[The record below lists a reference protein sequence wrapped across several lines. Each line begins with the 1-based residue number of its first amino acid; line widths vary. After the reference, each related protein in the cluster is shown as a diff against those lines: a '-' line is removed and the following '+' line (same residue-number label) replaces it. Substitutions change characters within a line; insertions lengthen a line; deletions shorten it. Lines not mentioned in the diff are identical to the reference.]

1 MKDQNPEKVNIEES
15 FDEVFGKSEKPS
27 LSSDNESVSPSEPS
41 DAGKK
46 GFFSEAYKVPRRIFL
61 GLVLVGTLF
70 LLGFMISVSFDLP
83 PMEVI
88 ENPKSDLST
97 QLISADGVV
106 LQKYYSRE
114 NRVNVSLDEISP
126 YVTQGLIATE
136 DLRFARHSGIDPKSF
151 FTILYELLTS
161 GEVRGGS
168 TITMQLVRNLYA
180 EVGRESLYIRKPKEY
195 LVSAYLERYFTK
207 DEILAA
213 YLNTVNIYGTSYGIE
228 TTANRLFDKSAKELN
243 VEESA
248 LVIGMLKGQGDYNPF
263 RYPERTQTR
272 RNTVINL
279 MRDHGVLKDFTPEQ
293 VDSIKEIPLDASL
306 VDQEELHVKGPA
318 PYFREHVRQYLRKW
332 CQENGYDL
340 YRDGLRVYT
349 TIDSRMQNHA
359 EAAVRKHLKALQND
373 FDKVEKRGK
382 RSFDRHPGLINDL
395 KKQSARYRNALKA
408 GKSQAEID
416 REFREKIDMT
426 VFTWDGPKEV
436 KMSPLDSIGYYARFL
451 ETGLMAIDPTNGH
464 VKAWVGGN
472 DFKYF
477 QYDHVYQGKRQVG
490 STFKPFVYGA
500 AIESGYPVCY
510 EFLNQPVTIQ
520 LPDGNV
526 WQPDNSDNDFGAKI
540 TMRTALANSVNLVT
554 AQLIDKITPK
564 TVASFAHKMGIE
576 SELDEVHS
584 LALGT
589 TDLSVYE
596 MVKAYST
603 FANMGTRTE
612 PIFITRIED
621 KGGNLIVEFK
631 PEVKEV
637 LNPADAYKLVQL
649 LRDVVDQGTAR
660 RLRFRY
666 KLKNQIG
673 GKTGTTQNQSDGWFM
688 GLTPDLVAGVWV
700 GHSDRR
706 MHFSSIRYGQGA
718 NMALPIWAEFMKGV
732 YGDKE
737 IKLPQ
742 DPFPVPRGFNEDLSC
757 RTAESETDDPDA
769 DTGPRPDDL
778 DGF

>member
-1 MKDQNPEKVNIEES
+1 
-15 FDEVFGKSEKPS
+15 
-27 LSSDNESVSPSEPS
+27 
-41 DAGKK
+41 
-46 GFFSEAYKVPRRIFL
+46 
-61 GLVLVGTLF
+61 
-70 LLGFMISVSFDLP
+70 
-83 PMEVI
+83 
-88 ENPKSDLST
+88 
-97 QLISADGVV
+97 
-106 LQKYYSRE
+106 
-114 NRVNVSLDEISP
+114 
-126 YVTQGLIATE
+126 
-136 DLRFARHSGIDPKSF
+136 
-151 FTILYELLTS
+151 
-161 GEVRGGS
+161 
-168 TITMQLVRNLYA
+168 
-180 EVGRESLYIRKPKEY
+180 
-195 LVSAYLERYFTK
+195 
-207 DEILAA
+207 
-213 YLNTVNIYGTSYGIE
+213 
-228 TTANRLFDKSAKELN
+228 
-243 VEESA
+243 
-248 LVIGMLKGQGDYNPF
+248 
-263 RYPERTQTR
+263 
-272 RNTVINL
+272 
-279 MRDHGVLKDFTPEQ
+279 
-293 VDSIKEIPLDASL
+293 
-306 VDQEELHVKGPA
+306 
-318 PYFREHVRQYLRKW
+318 
-332 CQENGYDL
+332 
-340 YRDGLRVYT
+340 
-349 TIDSRMQNHA
+349 
-359 EAAVRKHLKALQND
+359 
-373 FDKVEKRGK
+373 
-382 RSFDRHPGLINDL
+382 
-395 KKQSARYRNALKA
+395 
-408 GKSQAEID
+408 
-416 REFREKIDMT
+416 
-426 VFTWDGPKEV
+426 
-436 KMSPLDSIGYYARFL
+436 
-451 ETGLMAIDPTNGH
+451 MAIDPTNGH

-477 QYDHVYQGKRQVG
+477 QYDHVFQGKRQVG

-510 EFLNQPVTIQ
+510 EFLNQPVTIK

-564 TVASFAHKMGIE
+564 TVASFAHKMGVE

-612 PIFITRIED
+612 PMFITRIED

-742 DPFPVPRGFNEDLSC
+742 DPFPVPQGFNEDLTC
-757 RTAESETDDPDA
+757 RTTEPETDDPDV